1 MRHEKLNQA
10 SVQMLLLLDENTFL
24 DTHLQTFFIIIMLP
38 HQKTSQAPAPT
49 LDQAQKEN
57 ALTTNDDKK
66 GVTAGFVVGL
76 LAAIC
81 YGFIPF
87 FTLPIKQGGAEQF
100 MSDPTI
106 LFYRFGFASI
116 ILAIVM
122 IARRI
127 SFKVTRGEIVTLI
140 YLAFIS
146 DGSALFLIDGYNYMS
161 SGVATTLHFMYPVVT
176 AIIMMTFYNEA
187 RRLSTILAVCMA
199 VGGVGILSWDPTGS
213 TSLRGVVIV
222 LISAVCYALYLI
234 RVNRSRAA
242 TMNSSKLVFYVM
254 FIGALIFGA
263 EALRQGNFTM
273 INTSLQWQNLASLA
287 FICTFVTNV
296 SLVFSVKRIGST
308 MTAVLGALEP
318 LTAVIIGCLVFHEAF
333 NWQVMLGIALIIP
346 AVIIIILTRR
356 R

>member
-1 MRHEKLNQA
+1 MQSQESSSSEPQT
-10 SVQMLLLLDENTFL
+10 VQ
-24 DTHLQTFFIIIMLP
+24 P
-38 HQKTSQAPAPT
+38 SSSPPTSA
-49 LDQAQKEN
+49 N
-57 ALTTNDDKK
+57 DKK
-66 GVTAGFVVGL
+66 SVTAGFIVGL

-87 FTLPIKQGGAEQF
+87 FTLPIKNGGAEQLL
-100 MSDPTI
+100 SDPCI
-106 LFYRFGFASI
+106 LFYRFGFASL
-116 ILAIVM
+116 ILALVM
-122 IARRI
+122 LVRRK
-127 SFKVTRGEIVTLI
+127 SFKVTRGEMVTLI

-176 AIIMMTFYNEA
+176 AVIMMTFYNEA
-187 RRLSTILAVCMA
+187 RKLSTILAVCMA
-199 VGGVGILSWDPTGS
+199 VGGVGILSWDPTGN
-213 TSLRGVVIV
+213 TSVRGVIIV

-242 TMNSSKLVFYVM
+242 TMESSKLVFYVM

-263 EALRQGNFTM
+263 EALRQGNLQPLT
-273 INTSLQWQNLASLA
+273 TSLQWKNLASLA
-287 FICTFVTNV
+287 FICTFITNV

-318 LTAVIIGCLVFHEAF
+318 LTAVLIGCMVFNEAF
-333 NWQVMLGIALIIP
+333 NWQVMVGIALIIP